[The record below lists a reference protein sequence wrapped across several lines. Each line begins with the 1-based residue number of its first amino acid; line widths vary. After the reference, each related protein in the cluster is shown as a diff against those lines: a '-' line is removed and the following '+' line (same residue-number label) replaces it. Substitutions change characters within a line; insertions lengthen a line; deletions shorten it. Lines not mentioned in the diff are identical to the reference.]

1 MQQAELANRP
11 GAIHRAVSSDGT
23 EIAGRVHDQGPPLV
37 LVHGGAGDG
46 ETAWQ
51 PLLPFLASHFACYTM
66 STRGRGL
73 SADHPDHSLER
84 LVQDVTAFVESIGE
98 PVGIA
103 GHSSGL
109 ALAAAARTAAIAA
122 VAVYEP
128 AVPALASQSA
138 AREAEAIE
146 RMMAA
151 ASDNRLSEA
160 ARLFIEESGLFNDGE
175 VAALA
180 AANAY
185 AVMAPNVPAWC
196 QEMPEYGGAVT
207 PPVLAQVNVPVL
219 LLQGAD
225 TAPWFRESVH
235 YVAEKLPDA
244 TVVTI
249 PGAGHLGPR
258 LAPEPVARAL
268 IPFFTSVNQPDRTEI
283 AS

>member
-1 MQQAELANRP
+1 MEETGSTSR
-11 GAIHRAVSSDGT
+11 GSRIHRTISGDGT
-23 EIAGRVHDQGPPLV
+23 EIAGRVHGQGPPLV

-46 ETAWQ
+46 ETSWQ
-51 PLLPFLASHFACYTM
+51 PLLPLLAGRFTCYTV

-98 PVGIA
+98 PVGIV

-109 ALAAAARTAAIAA
+109 ALAAAARTATIAA

-128 AVPALASQSA
+128 AVPSIASQHA
-138 AREAEAIE
+138 AREEDAIE
-146 RMMAA
+146 SMMVAA
-151 ASDNRLSEA
+151 GEKKLSEA
-160 ARLFIEESGLFNDGE
+160 ARLFFTESGLFNDGE

-185 AVMAPNVPAWC
+185 EMLAPNVPAWC
-196 QEMPEYGGAVT
+196 QEMPEYGGAVG
-207 PPVLAQVNVPVL
+207 PSILAGVGVPVL

-225 TAPWFRESVH
+225 TAPWFRESVR

-249 PGAGHLGPR
+249 PGAGHMGPR

-268 IPFFTSVNQPDRTEI
+268 IPFFTIVDQPDRTET